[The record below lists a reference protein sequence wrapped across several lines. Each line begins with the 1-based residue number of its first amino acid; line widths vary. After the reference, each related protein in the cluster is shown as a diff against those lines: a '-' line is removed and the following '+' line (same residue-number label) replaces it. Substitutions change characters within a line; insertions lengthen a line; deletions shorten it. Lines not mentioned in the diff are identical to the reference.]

1 MEYNGF
7 NQYGRDGQEPE
18 GASSTD
24 WEAQGQAD
32 GAAAGET
39 AGHEALEQGT
49 ETVQYEDLDSFSGQ
63 TGSGIEWQG
72 TAANSAEGVKAF
84 RWDDVDP
91 SLGKQPS
98 RRSKTPKPPKAPKQP
113 HQPGGYRALKV
124 FAIVVSCV
132 LVVVMGAF
140 AYVLVNSHSAD
151 SGLAVQDGTG
161 SSDSL
166 SSYQNSS
173 NGPSLVLNETPDAD
187 SQVPVTEGP
196 LTIPQIAAKVKPSV
210 VGIVTYT
217 KESGL
222 KAAGEGSGII
232 MTSDGYI
239 ITNAHVIDEASAGK
253 VVMENGSEY
262 EAAVVGTDAKTDLAV
277 IKIEEENLTPAQFG
291 DSDKLVTGE
300 TVVAIGNPGGLKYA
314 GSVTQG
320 IVSATNRVVS
330 TSNDSVYT
338 LRCIQTDAAINPGN
352 SGGAL
357 VNIYGQV
364 IGINSSKIVATGFE
378 GIGFSITIND
388 AKPIIDDLIANGYV
402 TNRVKVG
409 VTVSAIDEVLAKMY
423 NLPEGLR
430 ILSLEQTSDAVAQGL
445 QVGDIITKADGA
457 DMREFSDL
465 SAILKTKKPGDTI
478 TFDVYRATSSTNGR
492 SFQVTLTLQ
501 EDRGDSTAEQVI
513 E

>member
-7 NQYGRDGQEPE
+7 NQYEYDGKKPENDPSTGRDPAEQP
-18 GASSTD
+18 
-24 WEAQGQAD
+24 
-32 GAAAGET
+32 
-39 AGHEALEQGT
+39 HEAA
-49 ETVQYEDLDSFSGQ
+49 QYEDLDSFSGQ
-63 TGSGIEWQG
+63 QDREIEWQSAAPN
-72 TAANSAEGVKAF
+72 TAQGVQAF
-84 RWDDVDP
+84 RWDDVEP
-91 SLGKQPS
+91 GRGKH
-98 RRSKTPKPPKAPKQP
+98 RRKHAKTPKPPKE
-113 HQPGGYRALKV
+113 PGGYRALKV

-140 AYVLVNSHSAD
+140 AYVLVNHPYTDNGFVAQD
-151 SGLAVQDGTG
+151 SSEG
-161 SSDSL
+161 SDSA

-173 NGPSLVLNETPDAD
+173 DGPSLVLNETPDAD
-187 SQVPVTEGP
+187 TEVPVTEGP

-217 KESGL
+217 EESGL
-222 KAAGEGSGII
+222 EAASEGSGII

-239 ITNAHVIDEASAGK
+239 ITNEHVIDEASAVK

-262 EAAVVGTDAKTDLAV
+262 EAAVVGTDSKTDLAV

-320 IVSATNRVVS
+320 IVSATNRIV
-330 TSNDSVYT
+330 TTDGNNSVYA

-364 IGINSSKIVATGFE
+364 IGINSSKIITSGFE

-402 TNRVKVG
+402 TNRVKIG
-409 VTVSAIDEVLAKMY
+409 VTVSVIDEVLAKMY

-430 ILSLEQTSDAVAQGL
+430 VMSLERTSDAVAQGL
-445 QVGDIITKADGA
+445 QVGDIITKADGT

-465 SAILKTKKPGDTI
+465 SAILKAKKPGDTI

-501 EDRGDSTAEQVI
+501 EDRGDSASE
-513 E
+513 

>member
-1 MEYNGF
+1 MEYNEF
-7 NQYGRDGQEPE
+7 NQYGRNGQEPE
-18 GASSTD
+18 GASPTE
-24 WEAQGQAD
+24 WKTETQAG
-32 GAAAGET
+32 GASSGET
-39 AGHEALEQGT
+39 AGQETLEQGA
-49 ETVQYEDLDSFSGQ
+49 EAAQYEDLGSFSSQ
-63 TGSGIEWQG
+63 TAPGIEWQG
-72 TAANSAEGVKAF
+72 KTANPAEGVKAF

-91 SLGKQPS
+91 SLGKQPP
-98 RRSKTPKPPKAPKQP
+98 RRAKAPKPPKASKQP

-151 SGLAVQDGTG
+151 SGLAVQDSTG
-161 SSDSL
+161 SSDSV

-173 NGPSLVLNETPDAD
+173 GPSLVLNETPDAD

-239 ITNAHVIDEASAGK
+239 ITNAHVIDEASAVK

-262 EAAVVGTDAKTDLAV
+262 EAAVVGADAKTDLAV

-330 TSNDSVYT
+330 TSNNSVYT